1 MNRRVVGLLSDIIS
15 AGERILQFVG
25 DSSSYSAINAAHML
39 QLYRGTC

>member
-25 DSSSYSAINAAHML
+25 NSSSYSAVNTAYML
-39 QLYRGTC
+39 QFYGGVC